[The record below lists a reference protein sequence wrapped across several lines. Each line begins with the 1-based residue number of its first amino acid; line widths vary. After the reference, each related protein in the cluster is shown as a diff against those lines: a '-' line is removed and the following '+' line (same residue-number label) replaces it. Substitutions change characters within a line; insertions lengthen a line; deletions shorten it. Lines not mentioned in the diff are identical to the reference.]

1 MNLFRG
7 KSSPLSPGE
16 NPGQPTHCSS
26 SPISSPGPLIHQNQP
41 CLASRSISPTPKQL
55 PGALKH
61 LQPESF
67 RTGVLGQ
74 KPPAKKMCFHQKVP
88 PLPKDTDRRQVT
100 SKHRKSSL
108 FGRPRVAPGTKP
120 VTKVAS
126 GDEPQREV
134 EKSEPRVGRGG
145 RDEAGPGERQGIAAL
160 GGVFWGSGFVGRSK
174 VLGTGLQLQMP
185 CSCLLKWSAV
195 KRRRSVGTNTVVCFY
210 A

>member
-1 MNLFRG
+1 MV
-7 KSSPLSPGE
+7 KSL
-16 NPGQPTHCSS
+16 
-26 SPISSPGPLIHQNQP
+26 
-41 CLASRSISPTPKQL
+41 
-55 PGALKH
+55 
-61 LQPESF
+61 
-67 RTGVLGQ
+67 
-74 KPPAKKMCFHQKVP
+74 
-88 PLPKDTDRRQVT
+88 LPKRCA
-100 SKHRKSSL
+100 SIRKSLHYLKTQTAARSL
-108 FGRPRVAPGTKP
+108 PSTGSQVFSGDPECAPGTKP
-120 VTKVAS
+120 ITKVAS

-210 A
+210 ASKSHHKKTFN